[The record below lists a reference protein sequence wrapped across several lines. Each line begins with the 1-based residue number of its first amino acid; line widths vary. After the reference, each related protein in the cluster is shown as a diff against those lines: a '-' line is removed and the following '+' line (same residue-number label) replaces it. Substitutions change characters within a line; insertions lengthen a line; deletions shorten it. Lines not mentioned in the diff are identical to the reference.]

1 MKRVPGSIFR
11 VLGFEFRDSGFGF
24 QVSRFGFQVLGFEFR
39 VSSFGFRVSNIGVS
53 GLYLELGERDVE
65 RARREHLPR
74 VRHRVG
80 IHLDATVQNKDATT
94 H

>member
-1 MKRVPGSIFR
+1 MGQGLGPRVGLGGICLSSPSFQGSG
-11 VLGFEFRDSGFGF
+11 LGFR
-24 QVSRFGFQVLGFEFR
+24 VLGFEFR

-80 IHLDATVQNKDATT
+80 IHLDATVQNQDAIT